1 MPIAGGSTT
10 QSGIYYQNTVAA
22 LYMGRMLDPRISD
35 LTQQVVAVRSEARAY
50 VDDVVVLFADGHR
63 RFIQVK
69 ENIKPVPSDLKWKKL
84 WQDFENQ
91 RWDAYFK
98 NEDRLV
104 IYLGKLDAWFSRLN
118 SLCER
123 ARGAKDLG
131 EWGEILSSHTLGK
144 IEKSIRQMLSPE
156 HQNPA
161 DSLKLFSVVEVEQRP
176 LDVLESFVPSWM
188 PPNNKG
194 EKLLF
199 SALRDLCGNYARDK
213 IEMDEATLR
222 IHLKNTY
229 GIEIFPAPISKDDEL
244 DKDINELFEL
254 FTQHAAFMEEN
265 RAGSDPTALFNAVH
279 RTKLNMGTK
288 TRIMLGKGPLS
299 ERFKDIQKQL
309 NTLEKDFREKYPQV
323 ADLTVEMNNAKYS
336 ESQRKEIVRAKLGNE
351 LSDQASDFLQ
361 VRNLQIRDA
370 VEALVADLDK
380 ILGSG

>member
-35 LTQQVVAVRSEARAY
+35 LTQRVDAVRSEAREY
-50 VDDVVVLFADGHR
+50 VDDVVVAFADGHH

-69 ENIKPVPSDLKWKKL
+69 ENIIPSPGNKKWQKL
-84 WQDFENQ
+84 WQDFDNQ
-91 RWDAYFK
+91 RWDADFK
-98 NEDRLV
+98 NEDRMV
-104 IYLGKLDAWFSRLN
+104 IYLGKLDAWFSSLH

-131 EWGEILSSHTLGK
+131 EWGEILSNHTLGK
-144 IEKSIRQMLSPE
+144 IEKNLRQMLSPE

-199 SALRDLCGNYARDK
+199 SALRDLCGNYARYK
-213 IEMDEATLR
+213 IEMDDATLR

-244 DKDINELFEL
+244 NKDINELFEL

-279 RTKLNMGTK
+279 RTKFNMGTK

-361 VRNLQIRDA
+361 VRNLEIRA
-370 VEALVADLDK
+370 SVEELVADLDK
-380 ILGSG
+380 ILGSA